1 MAYMTNHNL
10 IQNISQR
17 FIETME
23 INCVPSNKLQCQ
35 IILANCIYYII
46 EAKLASMLFEIL
58 FQNTIVKF

>member
-1 MAYMTNHNL
+1 
-10 IQNISQR
+10 
-17 FIETME
+17 ME